1 MSDVRKIKSGL
12 VKFPFDQFIGEAGNL
27 FFDPDTG
34 SLFLSDGVTP
44 GGIPVGGGGGGGG
57 GDVSKFGTPVN
68 DQLAVW
74 RNSTTIEGDTK
85 LTWNGT
91 NFTITG
97 NVVVSGTVDGRD
109 LSADGSKLDSIE
121 AGATAD
127 MTPAEIKVA
136 YESNANTNPFT
147 DAEQSKLA
155 GIQIGATDD
164 QTGAE
169 ITSSLDVYLGSTD
182 WRTGGGGTGVTDG
195 DKGDITVSGTGAT
208 WTIDAGAVTLAKQAP
223 LAANSIIGNN
233 TGSSGTPIAL
243 SAAQTK
249 ALLAIVAADVA
260 DFSEAVD
267 DRVNALLLPGA
278 NITLTY
284 NDVANTLTIASPTAV
299 SLTGQWRFDSTTTM
313 ANPGNG
319 DIRLN
324 NAAMASVT
332 QIAIAELSNSGV
344 DTQNYLATLRV
355 NDIFYLQDENDAT
368 KFGRFVINAAPTDN
382 GTWWQLSVTYVNSG
396 AGGTPANN
404 QICRIAFLL
413 NNGGGGGGSASAMS
427 DLTDVDLTGLSN
439 NDILVYD
446 STSSTWKPEPNGG
459 GSGGTAF
466 MPQVDLIDDTNG
478 TYYYFGWVDGG
489 NGYWQINRQ
498 TRVNALIVRADSI
511 NNIAIPDLA
520 SAWPLRAGLTYS

>member
-1 MSDVRKIKSGL
+1 LADVRKIKSGL

-34 SLFLSDGVTP
+34 NLFLSDGVTP

-74 RNSTTIEGDTK
+74 RNSTTIEGDTR

-91 NFTITG
+91 NFAITG
-97 NVVVSGTVDGRD
+97 NIVVSGTVDGRD
-109 LSADGSKLDSIE
+109 ISADGSKLDTI
-121 AGATAD
+121 
-127 MTPAEIKVA
+127 
-136 YESNANTNPFT
+136 
-147 DAEQSKLA
+147 QS
-155 GIQIGATDD
+155 GATDD

-169 ITSSLDVYLGSTD
+169 ITSSLDAYLGGTA
-182 WRTGGGGTGVTDG
+182 WRTPGITDL
-195 DKGDITVSGTGAT
+195 SGSNT
-208 WTIDAGAVTLAKQAP
+208 DDLAE
-223 LAANSIIGNN
+223 
-233 TGSSGTPIAL
+233 GSTNL
-243 SAAQTK
+243 YFTN
-249 ALLAIVAADVA
+249 
-260 DFSEAVD
+260 ERVD
-267 DRVNALLLPGA
+267 DRVNSLLVEGS
-278 NITLTY
+278 NIVFSY
-284 NDVANTLTIASPTAV
+284 DDVANTLTISSPTAV

-324 NAAMASVT
+324 NAVMASVT

-355 NDIFYLQDENDAT
+355 NDTFYLQDEDDAT
-368 KFGRFVINAAPTDN
+368 KFGRFVINAPPTDN
-382 GTWWQLSVTYVNSG
+382 GTWWQLSVTHVNSG
-396 AGGTPANN
+396 AGGTPSNN

-413 NNGGGGGGSASAMS
+413 NNGGGSASAMS

-446 STSSTWKPEPNGG
+446 SVSATWKPEPNSG

-498 TRVNALIVRADSI
+498 TRNNALIGRADII
-511 NNIAIPDLA
+511 NNTSIANLGA
-520 SAWPLRAGLTYS
+520 AWPLRAGLTYS